1 MGMLAMTLNI
11 TLSLIAIVLLIGLSG
26 FFAGSETAL
35 TAVSKG
41 SMHHLGSEGSWRARQ
56 VTYLIGNRERLIGA
70 LLLGNTFVN
79 ILASALATQVSLQFF
94 DEGGIAIAAVTM
106 TAVILIFAEVLPKTL
121 AIARTDKMALQ
132 VAVPVRLFVALLAP
146 IVATVQFV
154 VWRLLWLLGVRE
166 GAGQPVLT
174 AQDEIRGAVELHHQ
188 EGAVERE
195 HRDMIGGILD
205 LADLQVS
212 DVMVHRKNME
222 ILDGGASAEDIMA
235 NVLSSAHT
243 RFPIYRDDPENI
255 VGVLHVKDL
264 VRTLVERQG
273 SLKNLDMAA
282 LASQPWFV
290 PETTTLEEQLRA
302 FRDRHEHFALV
313 VDEYGVLQG
322 LVTLEDILEEIFGNI
337 AEEHDMHIP
346 EGIRPQADGSYNV
359 DGWIPIRDLN
369 REFDWN
375 LPDEDATT
383 IAGLVIHEAR
393 VIPDVGQVFSFFGYK
408 FEILR
413 RQRNQIMA
421 LRVTPLNREPVDDT
435 G

>member
-1 MGMLAMTLNI
+1 LF
-11 TLSLIAIVLLIGLSG
+11 GL
-26 FFAGSETAL
+26 
-35 TAVSKG
+35 
-41 SMHHLGSEGSWRARQ
+41 
-56 VTYLIGNRERLIGA
+56 
-70 LLLGNTFVN
+70 
-79 ILASALATQVSLQFF
+79 
-94 DEGGIAIAAVTM
+94 
-106 TAVILIFAEVLPKTL
+106 
-121 AIARTDKMALQ
+121 
-132 VAVPVRLFVALLAP
+132 
-146 IVATVQFV
+146 
-154 VWRLLWLLGVRE
+154 RE
-166 GAGQPVLT
+166 GAGKPVLT
-174 AQDEIRGAVELHHQ
+174 AQEEIRGAVELHHQ
-188 EGAVERE
+188 EGGVERE

-222 ILDGGASAEDIMA
+222 ILDGGASVEDIMA

-264 VRTLVERQG
+264 VRIMVERDCA
-273 SLKNLDMAA
+273 LNDLDIPA
-282 LASQPWFV
+282 LASEPWFV
-290 PETTTLEEQLRA
+290 PETTSLEEQLRA

-337 AEEHDMHIP
+337 AEEHDLHIP
-346 EGIRPQADGSYNV
+346 EGVRPQADGSYNI

-393 VIPDVGQVFSFFGYK
+393 VIPEVGQVFSFFGYK

-413 RQRNQIMA
+413 RQRNQIVA
-421 LRVTPLNREPVDDT
+421 LRVTPLKREPVDDT

>member
-1 MGMLAMTLNI
+1 MTLNI
-11 TLSLIAIVLLIGLSG
+11 TLSVIAIVLLIGISA

-35 TAVSKG
+35 TAVSKA
-41 SMHHLGSEGSWRARQ
+41 SMHHLANEGSWRARQ

-79 ILASALATQVSLQFF
+79 ILASALATDVTLRMFPR
-94 DEGGIAIAAVTM
+94 GGVALAAVAM
-106 TAVILIFAEVLPKTL
+106 TAFILIFGEVLPKTL
-121 AIARTDKMALQ
+121 GIARTDRVALQ
-132 VAVPVRLFVALLAP
+132 VAIPVRLFVILLAP
-146 IVATVQFV
+146 IVSAVQFI
-154 VWRLLWLLGVRE
+154 VWRLLWLFGMRE
-166 GAGQPVLT
+166 GSGQPVLT
-174 AQDEIRGAVELHHQ
+174 AQEELRGAIELHHQ
-188 EGAVERE
+188 EGGVERE

-243 RFPIYRDDPENI
+243 RFPMYRDDPENI

-264 VRTLVERQG
+264 VRTLAERQG
-273 SLKNLDMAA
+273 SLKDLDMAA

-337 AEEHDMHIP
+337 AEEHDVHVP

-359 DGWIPIRDLN
+359 DGWIPIRELN
-369 REFDWN
+369 RELDWS

>member
-1 MGMLAMTLNI
+1 
-11 TLSLIAIVLLIGLSG
+11 
-26 FFAGSETAL
+26 
-35 TAVSKG
+35 
-41 SMHHLGSEGSWRARQ
+41 
-56 VTYLIGNRERLIGA
+56 
-70 LLLGNTFVN
+70 
-79 ILASALATQVSLQFF
+79 
-94 DEGGIAIAAVTM
+94 
-106 TAVILIFAEVLPKTL
+106 
-121 AIARTDKMALQ
+121 
-132 VAVPVRLFVALLAP
+132 
-146 IVATVQFV
+146 
-154 VWRLLWLLGVRE
+154 
-166 GAGQPVLT
+166 LT
-174 AQDEIRGAVELHHQ
+174 AQEEIRGAVELHHQ

-222 ILDGGASAEDIMA
+222 ILDGGASTEDIMA
-235 NVLSSAHT
+235 AVLSSAHT
-243 RFPIYRDDPENI
+243 RFPIYREDPENI

-264 VRTLVERQG
+264 VRTMVENQG
-273 SLKNLDMAA
+273 SLKDLDILA

-302 FRDRHEHFALV
+302 FRGRHEHFALV

-322 LVTLEDILEEIFGNI
+322 LVTLEDVLEEIFGNI
-337 AEEHDMHIP
+337 AEEHDQPAP

-359 DGWIPIRDLN
+359 DGWTPIRDLN
-369 REFDWN
+369 RELDWN

-393 VIPDVGQVFSFFGYK
+393 VIPEVGQVFSFFGYK

-421 LRVTPLNREPVDDT
+421 LRVTPLKPEPVDDT

>member
-1 MGMLAMTLNI
+1 MTLNI
-11 TLSLIAIVLLIGLSG
+11 TLSLIGIVLLIGISG

-41 SMHHLGSEGSWRARQ
+41 SMHHLAGEGSWRARQ

-79 ILASALATQVSLQFF
+79 ILASALATEVALQIF
-94 DEGGIAIAAVTM
+94 DEGGIAIATVTM

-121 AIARTDKMALQ
+121 AIARTDQMALQ
-132 VAVPVRLFVALLAP
+132 VAVPVRLFVALLGP
-146 IVATVQFV
+146 IVSTVQFV
-154 VWRLLWLLGVRE
+154 VWRLLWLFGLRE
-166 GAGQPVLT
+166 GTGQPVLT
-174 AQDEIRGAVELHHQ
+174 AQEEIRGAVELHHQ
-188 EGAVERE
+188 EGGVERE

-243 RFPIYRDDPENI
+243 RFPIYRDDPQNV

-264 VRTLVERQG
+264 VRIMMERQG
-273 SLKNLDMAA
+273 ALNDLDIPA
-282 LASQPWFV
+282 LASEPWFV

-337 AEEHDMHIP
+337 AEEHDLHIP

-369 REFDWN
+369 REFEWN
-375 LPDEDATT
+375 LPDENATT

-393 VIPDVGQVFSFFGYK
+393 VIPEVGQVFSFFGYK

-413 RQRNQIMA
+413 RQRNQIVA
-421 LRVTPLNREPVDDT
+421 LRVTPLKREPVDDT

>member
-1 MGMLAMTLNI
+1 MTLNI
-11 TLSLIAIVLLIGLSG
+11 TLSLIGIVLLIGISG

-41 SMHHLGSEGSWRARQ
+41 SMHHLAGEGSWRARQ

-79 ILASALATQVSLQFF
+79 ILASALATEVSLQVFH
-94 DEGGIAIAAVTM
+94 EGGIVIATVIM

-121 AIARTDKMALQ
+121 AIARTDQMALQ
-132 VAVPVRLFVALLAP
+132 VAPPVRLFVALLAP
-146 IVATVQFV
+146 IVSTVQFV
-154 VWRLLWLLGVRE
+154 VWRLLWLFGLRE
-166 GAGQPVLT
+166 GAGLPVLT
-174 AQDEIRGAVELHHQ
+174 AQEEIRGAVELHHQ
-188 EGAVERE
+188 EGGVERE

-264 VRTLVERQG
+264 VRMMVERQG
-273 SLKNLDMAA
+273 SLNDLDIPA

-302 FRDRHEHFALV
+302 FRDRREHFALV

-322 LVTLEDILEEIFGNI
+322 LVTLEDILEEIFGKI
-337 AEEHDMHIP
+337 AEEHDQQIP

-359 DGWIPIRDLN
+359 DGWLPIRDLN
-369 REFDWN
+369 REFEWN

-393 VIPDVGQVFSFFGYK
+393 VIPEVGQVFSFFGYK

-421 LRVTPLNREPVDDT
+421 LRVTPLKREPVDDS